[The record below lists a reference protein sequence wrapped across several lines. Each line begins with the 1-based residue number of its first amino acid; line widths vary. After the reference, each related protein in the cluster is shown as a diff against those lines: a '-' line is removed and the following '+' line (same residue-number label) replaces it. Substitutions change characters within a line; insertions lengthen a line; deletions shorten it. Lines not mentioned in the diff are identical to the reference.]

1 MRDLVGK
8 IAGVTGAENHNKL
21 ALKTPWIKSM
31 FVRWAQG
38 SHNCWHHEL
47 ALLLQILWIQWWWWC
62 HPRAIGTRASVAM
75 AIVIHSHIPNIHLA
89 HFPPLPVSSYIT
101 VHFALSLFS
110 LCLNHP
116 LLPPSCTINLSHVI
130 LYWPGVVCRDARC
143 DSNITLLFGSGGQPF
158 LRKQN

>member
-75 AIVIHSHIPNIHLA
+75 AIVIHSQSPPGLPPTSTFEWLHHCPNN
-89 HFPPLPVSSYIT
+89 PSWPLLLLYS
-101 VHFALSLFS
+101 FS
-110 LCLNHP
+110 LHLCP
-116 LLPPSCTINLSHVI
+116 SLPPPPPINLSHGTG
-130 LYWPGVVCRDARC
+130 LAWCG
-143 DSNITLLFGSGGQPF
+143 LSGWDLQF
-158 LRKQN
+158 